1 MDSLSEANGT
11 FAFNLL
17 KKLGEGNS
25 KNIFFSPLSI
35 SSALAMVLL
44 GAKGNTAAQM
54 SETFKDSCYQFYQ
67 AEVENLD
74 LINAAEKSR
83 KHINTWVANKTEDK
97 ITEVLPPNSVESL
110 TKLILVN
117 AIYFKGQWFSQF
129 QTERTLE
136 MPFKI
141 NEEEEKPVQM
151 MFKSSTLK
159 MNYEEEIST
168 EILVLPYCRKEL
180 NMIIMLPDEG
190 VSLEMLE
197 KKLTYE
203 KFLEWTRPNKMYEQ
217 ESEVLLPRFKL
228 EDNYNME
235 EVLRS
240 LGMTDAFDLN
250 RADFSG
256 MSPEKDLCLS
266 SVRHKCFLEVN
277 EEGAEAAAAS
287 CVVIFFKSGQRTH
300 RFCADHPFLFF
311 IQHSKTNT
319 ILFCGRFSS
328 P

>member
-54 SETFKDSCYQFYQ
+54 SEALSYNKLRDKDEVIHQGFQ
-67 AEVENLD
+67 ALLTE
-74 LINAAEKSR
+74 INKPGTQYVLKTASRLFGEKSYDF
-83 KHINTWVANKTEDK
+83 H
-97 ITEVLPPNSVESL
+97 P
-110 TKLILVN
+110 
-117 AIYFKGQWFSQF
+117 
-129 QTERTLE
+129 
-136 MPFKI
+136 
-141 NEEEEKPVQM
+141 EEEKPVQM